1 MRTKSNFWMSL
12 FALIAGITLIVT
24 HSDGKLLTW
33 IVIMLGWMFA
43 IPGLIGLV
51 ILALTSNKRAAE
63 PKYYTSLNTITY
75 AIALV
80 VGVIFIIFPQT
91 LADVLVYVLAAIL
104 ILAGAWEISALL
116 TSRIPGMMP
125 WWLYILPTL
134 SVVAGIVLITSPL
147 AATQSAFTL
156 VAGIALT
163 CIGANGLFMS
173 INNYATRRT
182 LRGQTDRP
190 ESTGN

>member
-116 TSRIPGMMP
+116 ASRIPGMMP

-134 SVVAGIVLITSPL
+134 SIVAGIVLITSPL
-147 AATQSAFTL
+147 TATQSAFTL

-173 INNYATRRT
+173 VNNYATRRT

>member
-33 IVIMLGWMFA
+33 IVIMLGWLFA
-43 IPGLIGLV
+43 IPGFIGLV
-51 ILALTSNKRAAE
+51 ILALTSKRRAE
-63 PKYYTSLNTITY
+63 EPRYYTSLNTITY

-91 LADVLVYVLAAIL
+91 LAGVLVYVLAAIL
-104 ILAGAWEISALL
+104 ILAGVWEISALIA
-116 TSRIPGMMP
+116 SRIPGMMP

-134 SVVAGIVLITSPL
+134 SIVAGIVLITSPL
-147 AATQSAFTL
+147 TATQSAFTL

-163 CIGANGLFMS
+163 CVGANGLFMS
-173 INNYATRRT
+173 VNNYATRRT
-182 LRGQTDRP
+182 LRKQTDRP

>member
-116 TSRIPGMMP
+116 ASRIPGMMP

-134 SVVAGIVLITSPL
+134 SIVAGIVLITSPL
-147 AATQSAFTL
+147 TATQSAFTL

-173 INNYATRRT
+173 VNNYATRRT
-182 LRGQTDRP
+182 LREQTDRP